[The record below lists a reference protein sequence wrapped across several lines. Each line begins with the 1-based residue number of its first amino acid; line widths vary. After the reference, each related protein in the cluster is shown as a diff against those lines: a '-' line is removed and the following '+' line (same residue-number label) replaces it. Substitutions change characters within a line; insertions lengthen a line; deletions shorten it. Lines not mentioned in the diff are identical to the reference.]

1 MERPPAR
8 PEGALIRLTRQA
20 SGMTVPEA
28 VKRSGV
34 SKARWS
40 QVESGYETRN
50 GVTRPVQVKPDTLAR
65 MARAV
70 GLSPE
75 RLESEGQ
82 RPDAA
87 EILREIL
94 RSQPEGPRLSP
105 VPDPAPPL
113 DLSTADDALIGM
125 FIEAWREDTEDDR
138 RLKEAL
144 RRTWQLYTVA
154 KGDRGTVVDAL
165 AALLHRGVPRL
176 YLRER
181 AREEG
186 RESS

>member
-1 MERPPAR
+1 MDNAYP
-8 PEGALIRLTRQA
+8 
-20 SGMTVPEA
+20 PEA
-28 VKRSGV
+28 WKRLGERLKERRAELGYGFRRRKQFLVDRGGPNPPSGKMLDRIENGSRSYYPDATV
-34 SKARWS
+34 ATLERIY
-40 QVESGYETRN
+40 GYER
-50 GVTRPVQVKPDTLAR
+50 GSFEAILKGDEPVPLA
-65 MARAV
+65 
-70 GLSPE
+70 
-75 RLESEGQ
+75 
-82 RPDAA
+82 D
-87 EILREIL
+87 
-94 RSQPEGPRLSP
+94 GPRLSP